1 MNPLKICG
9 LWFKNLYRA
18 SATPFLVCSIQ
29 FEYCYEKG
37 LGKLVGTLPCVH
49 SLGNLALSFF
59 HQKVESGYLV
69 SSACTAFISCFGP
82 ILCGR
87 NDTDPVLILAL
98 RKLLLFFL
106 WNPAIPIWTVW
117 VCLLDNEWETWA
129 QLLCPFSRLP
139 ANCLEYRGQ
148 LTYIMLHTQKAS
160 AVRWEVPP
168 SVSRLSYQLADCAW
182 NKWLFF

>member
-1 MNPLKICG
+1 MFYKVWG
-9 LWFKNLYRA
+9 LLWKR
-18 SATPFLVCSIQ
+18 
-29 FEYCYEKG
+29 
-37 LGKLVGTLPCVH
+37 LGEAGRYPSLCPQSWQLGFVILPSEGRVWI
-49 SLGNLALSFF
+49 
-59 HQKVESGYLV
+59 LV
-69 SSACTAFISCFGP
+69 SSARTAFISCFGP
-82 ILCGR
+82 IACGR
-87 NDTDPVLILAL
+87 NDSDPVLILAL

-129 QLLCPFSRLP
+129 QLLCPFGQLP

-148 LTYIMLHTQKAS
+148 LTYIMLRTQKAS